1 MRQNFLL
8 LIILTVVLLPACFFT
23 ASAQSTQ
30 KKITSRPYA
39 WYTYGASFQLAP
51 KWILSNDISERHF
64 LDNGKQLQFTLRSKI
79 NYTLGQNWNAGI
91 GFAWFFTNT
100 FDPASASTLAV
111 PELRPFQEFNN
122 NQKLN
127 RFTISH
133 RYRIEERYFRKVV
146 NDKLAN
152 GYNFNFRFRY
162 KFEVEYRICQSTN
175 KAQSLSLKAGDE
187 IMLNAGKKIVKNMFD
202 QNRMNTAI
210 SYQANNNFTF
220 DLGYTYGF
228 QQKSSGDYNE
238 ANIFRFSI
246 LHKIKI

>member
-1 MRQNFLL
+1 VRQKFYLS
-8 LIILTVVLLPACFFT
+8 IISTVVLLSACFFT
-23 ASAQSTQ
+23 ASAQTTQ

-39 WYTYGASFQLAP
+39 WYTYAASFQLAP
-51 KWILSNDISERHF
+51 KWLLSNDISERHF
-64 LDNGKQLQFTLRSKI
+64 IDNGKQLQFTLRSKI

-91 GFAWFFTNT
+91 GFAYFLSNT
-100 FDPASASTLAV
+100 FDPASTSTLGV
-111 PELRPFQEFNN
+111 PELRVFQEFNN

-146 NDKLAN
+146 NDKLAS

-162 KFEVEYRICQSTN
+162 KFEVEYRIYQSTN
-175 KAQSLSLKAGDE
+175 NTQLLSFKAGDE
-187 IMLNAGKKIVKNMFD
+187 IMLNAGKKIVKNMFE
-202 QNRMNTAI
+202 QNRINTAI

-228 QQKSSGDYNE
+228 QQKSSGDYNQ